1 MTTPYEKR
9 QTVQVLYNLFSNER
23 FKQPAYYCVESEFK
37 SSYDV
42 QINPFEESVKP
53 EPKEF
58 ILTTL
63 KQVGADKRSRTAD
76 T

>member
-1 MTTPYEKR
+1 MIPTSKRPTVEIFYEI
-9 QTVQVLYNLFSNER
+9 FSNEEYNETE
-23 FKQPAYYCVESEFK
+23 FYCVQSEFK
-37 SSYDV
+37 QTYDV
-42 QINPFEESVKP
+42 QIKSFEEVVQP
-53 EPKEF
+53 EPKDF

>member
-1 MTTPYEKR
+1 MTPISKRPTVEIFYEK
-9 QTVQVLYNLFSNER
+9 FSNEEYNSTE
-23 FKQPAYYCVESEFK
+23 FYCVQSEFK
-37 SSYDV
+37 PTYDV
-42 QINPFEESVKP
+42 QIKSFEETVKP